1 MAIQVYSFLDVSA
14 TIQGPNGSFPLG
26 VGAAVAEEGI
36 TTDYSIDSETMNIG
50 ADGTPMHSLHASKGG
65 MISVKLQKTSP
76 TNSNL
81 MTMWKADRANGS
93 QDWGQNTLTITNVA
107 RGDSI
112 VAQSV
117 AFRKPPANVNAQDGG
132 IMDWIFNCG
141 TIDETI
147 GDGNPTNNAITQGAG

>member
-26 VGAAVAEEGI
+26 VGAAAAEEGI
-36 TTDYSIDSETMNIG
+36 TIDYSIDSETMNIG

-93 QDWGQNTLTITNVA
+93 QDWGQNTLTITNIA
-107 RGDSI
+107 NE
-112 VAQSV
+112 
-117 AFRKPPANVNAQDGG
+117 KP
-132 IMDWIFNCG
+132 
-141 TIDETI
+141 
-147 GDGNPTNNAITQGAG
+147 NAIITREFFSHIPLLHLIAGVNNDFFRAIFFQCHWHKSIAK